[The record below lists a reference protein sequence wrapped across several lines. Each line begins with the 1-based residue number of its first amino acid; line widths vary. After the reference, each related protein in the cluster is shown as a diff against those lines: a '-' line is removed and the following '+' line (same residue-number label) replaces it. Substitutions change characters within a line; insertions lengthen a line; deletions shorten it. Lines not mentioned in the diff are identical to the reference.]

1 MLAGIPFLLIS
12 LLLGL
17 GALFFIIYPL
27 FFQPLQKYQLPVP
40 EGEEFS
46 QRDALLA
53 ALSELEDDQLM
64 GRLSR
69 EDYQQQKLALQRQ
82 YLAVR
87 RTGRSPPLRRLP
99 AWGARRSG
107 SGRECRT
114 W

>member
-87 RTGRSPPLRRLP
+87 AADEEGADGAIP
-99 AWGARRSG
+99 AAQKASG
-107 SGRECRT
+107 MGSAS
-114 W
+114 